1 MIKKVYLCIDLKT
14 FYASVECAERKLDP
28 FKTNLVVADPS
39 RGNGALCLA
48 VTPALK
54 AQGVKN
60 RCRIYEIPENIKYI
74 TAIPRMRLYMEY
86 SANIYSIYL
95 KYIAKEDIHVYSVD
109 EAFLDIT
116 SYLRLYN
123 MSARQ
128 IARMI
133 MDDVFKT
140 TGITATAGIGTNMY
154 LAKVA
159 LDIISKHTKDNMGI
173 LTEEL
178 YKELLWQYKPLT
190 DFWQIGNGTAKR
202 LAKYDVY
209 DMYGIAH
216 MDEDILY
223 KEFGITAKYL
233 IDHAWG
239 LEPITIEDI
248 HNYRPKNNSISHSQI
263 LFEDYD
269 YVDALN
275 VVKEMVELKVLDM
288 VGKHLVSNHISLFIG
303 YSKNVIPSTGG
314 SRTLTTRTNSYRIF
328 LHEFVEL
335 FEKTTNRHYPIR
347 TIAISFGGV
356 LDEIYETY
364 DLFTD
369 IEALEQEKKL
379 GETLVQI
386 RDKYGKSA
394 IFKGMNLLE
403 KSTTIKRNELIG
415 GHNAQ

>member
-1 MIKKVYLCIDLKT
+1 MIEKVYLCIDLKT
-14 FYASVECAERKLDP
+14 FYASVECAERHLDP
-28 FKTNLVVADPS
+28 FTTNLVVADPS
-39 RGNGALCLA
+39 RGDGALCLA
-48 VTPALK
+48 ITPALK
-54 AQGVKN
+54 AMGIKN
-60 RCRIYEIPENIKYI
+60 RCRLYEIPKDVEYI
-74 TAIPRMRLYMEY
+74 AALPRMRLYIQY
-86 SANIYSIYL
+86 SADVYSIYL
-95 KYIAKEDIHVYSVD
+95 KYIAKEDIHVYSID

-128 IARMI
+128 IAKRI
-133 MDDVFKT
+133 MDDIFKT
-140 TGITATAGIGTNMY
+140 LGITATAGIGTNMY

-159 LDIISKHTKDNMGI
+159 LDIISKHTKDHMGI

-178 YKELLWQYKPLT
+178 YKELLWQYRPLT
-190 DFWQIGNGTAKR
+190 DFWHIGNGTAKR

-239 LEPITIEDI
+239 LEPVTIEDI
-248 HNYRPKNNSISHSQI
+248 HNYQPKGHSVSHSQI

-269 YVDALN
+269 YIDALT

-288 VGKHLVSNHISLFIG
+288 VGKHLVSNHISLYIG
-303 YSKNVIPSTGG
+303 YSKNVHPATGG

-328 LHEFVEL
+328 LHEF
-335 FEKTTNRHYPIR
+335 EKLYTDTTSRNHPIR
-347 TIAISFGGV
+347 TVAVSFGG
-356 LDEIYETY
+356 LMDEIYESY

-369 IEALEQEKKL
+369 IDALDQERKL

-386 RDKYGKSA
+386 RDRYGKSA
-394 IFKGMNLLE
+394 VFKGMNLLE
-403 KSTTIKRNELIG
+403 KATTLKRNELIG
-415 GHNAQ
+415 GHNAE